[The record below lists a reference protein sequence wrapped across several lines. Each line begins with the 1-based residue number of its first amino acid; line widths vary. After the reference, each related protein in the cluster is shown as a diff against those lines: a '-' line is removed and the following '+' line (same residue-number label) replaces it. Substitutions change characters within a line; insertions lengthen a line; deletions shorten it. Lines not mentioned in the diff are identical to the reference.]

1 MKANKIVIGVCRLI
15 FILNGVL
22 LLFLGQW
29 GKGLALL
36 GSLLLTFLPELYR
49 WIGKRQIPE
58 GACMWYVLFIFG
70 CQWLGTYL
78 RFYDK
83 FFWWDILLHFTSGF
97 LLGYIGVIFLMSL
110 DTNYSLFK
118 GKQYLI
124 IAIFAFTFS
133 VMGAAL
139 WEIGEYLADE
149 FLGTFTQLGSLK
161 DTMIDIICGTVSA
174 LLFAIY
180 TYMRLRKEKD
190 SYITS
195 FIRLNDKEVNVK
207 KFNAK

>member
-1 MKANKIVIGVCRLI
+1 MTASKIVIGVCRLI

-29 GKGLALL
+29 GKGLLLL

-49 WIGKRQIPE
+49 WLRKRQIPE
-58 GACMWYVLFIFG
+58 EACMWYVLFILG

-83 FFWWDILLHFTSGF
+83 FFWWDLLLHFTSGF
-97 LLGYIGVIFLMSL
+97 LLGYIGMIFLMGL

-118 GKQYLI
+118 GRQYCI
-124 IAIFAFTFS
+124 IAIFIFTFS
-133 VMGAAL
+133 VTGAAL
-139 WEIGEYLADE
+139 WEIIEYVADQT
-149 FLGTFTQLGSLK
+149 LGTFTQLGSLK

-180 TYMRLRKEKD
+180 TYIKLRQEKD
-190 SYITS
+190 SYIIS
-195 FIRLNDKEVNVK
+195 YIRLNDKKANDK
-207 KFNAK
+207 